1 MSGAPTLVKK
11 GRIIRKIDKRLKAP
25 QPAYLEELKKM
36 NAADRLSDLAID
48 KGHGT
53 IEKTDKPHVDI
64 DWFGIDAGWWP
75 KLKDKEKKI
84 RCAYMHAL
92 EIALSYR
99 PPRPIRTFWLSGVP
113 DVFQCYVH
121 DTRAD
126 TGGVIVFWVTPAI
139 PRKGETDSMETPKSK
154 EVPEEDLWVIAG
166 AKEIQAIRGKF
177 PKNYK
182 TEDPKEVAAGVFLF
196 KSSGY

>member
-11 GRIIRKIDKRLKAP
+11 GGIIRKIDKRLKTP
-25 QPAYLEELKKM
+25 RPEYLEELKKM
-36 NAADRLSDLAID
+36 NTGDSLSDLAID

-53 IEKTDKPHVDI
+53 LDKSQKQHADV
-64 DWFGIDAGWWP
+64 DWFGEGKGWWP

-84 RCAYMHAL
+84 RCAYIHAL
-92 EIALSYR
+92 EIALSYN

-121 DTRAD
+121 DTRAE
-126 TGGVIVFWVTPAI
+126 TGGVVVFWVTPAI
-139 PRKGETDSMETPKSK
+139 PKLGAAKSMETPKSK

-166 AKEIQAIRGKF
+166 AKEIQAIRSKF
-177 PKNYK
+177 PKSYK
-182 TEDPKEVAAGVFLF
+182 TEDPKEVADGVFLF
-196 KSSGY
+196 KSTGY